1 MKRKN
6 ASIFR
11 KSKALLALV
20 IILSTF
26 IPTTLA
32 ASPVIC
38 YAIIID
44 QFAGNSNNPVNSSG
58 TQMVEE
64 LLQLGWENSLIAT
77 FYGESEIS
85 KNHIDNEM
93 SYIQVNIDANDLL
106 FIFINVEGQS
116 FLNDTLDFDTW
127 FPEKFLEIK
136 TAQKIILIESSQSG
150 ASIEELIFTDGYGL
164 SSVSTDEKNIRF
176 TEHDL
181 VNWTLSENPFIGG
194 ISAHFWIDAIN
205 NISADISGDDVVTMD
220 EVNSFSLAK
229 IRSTYNEMF
238 NDNLTWASEEFGIT
252 DPNNTVYPKPLS
264 YNFHAHN
271 LTLNATDFIINNA
284 NYVNPSSFW
293 IPSLVVAS
301 IIIPLVIFELY
312 SYRRRLKI
320 RRESKVAVQESE
332 ESEHNIKYKNF

>member
-1 MKRKN
+1 MKKKN
-6 ASIFR
+6 VSFL
-11 KSKALLALV
+11 KKLKALLIV
-20 IILSTF
+20 TIFISYF

-44 QFAGNSNNPVNSSG
+44 QYAGSTNNPLNSSG
-58 TQMVEE
+58 TQIVEE
-64 LLQLGWENSLIAT
+64 LLQLGWDSSLIAT
-77 FYGESEIS
+77 FYGVGEIS
-85 KNHIDNEM
+85 KNRIDNEM
-93 SYIQVNIDANDLL
+93 SYVQVNIDVNDLL

-116 FLNDTLDFDTW
+116 FLNDTLDFNTW
-127 FPEKFLEIK
+127 FPEKFLETK
-136 TAQKIILIESSQSG
+136 TLQKIILIESSQSG
-150 ASIEELIFTDGYGL
+150 APIEELIFTDGYGL

-176 TEHDL
+176 TEDDL

-205 NISADISGDDVVTMD
+205 NISADLSNDDVVTMD
-220 EVNSFSLAK
+220 EVNSFSLSK
-229 IRSTYNEMF
+229 IRSTYKEVF
-238 NDNLTWASEEFGIT
+238 NDNLTWASEEFGIN
-252 DPNNTVYPKPLS
+252 DPNNTVYPNPLS
-264 YNFHAHN
+264 YNIHAHN

-312 SYRRRLKI
+312 SYRKRLKV
-320 RRESKVAVQESE
+320 RRETKVAVQESE

>member
-1 MKRKN
+1 VKG
-6 ASIFR
+6 I
-11 KSKALLALV
+11 KSSAFQKLKSFFILL
-20 IILSTF
+20 IILINL

-44 QFAGNSNNPVNSSG
+44 QYAGTSNNPLNSSG
-58 TQMVEE
+58 TQIVEK
-64 LLQLGWENSLIAT
+64 LLQLGWDNSLIAT
-77 FYGESEIS
+77 FYGEGEIS
-85 KNHIDNEM
+85 KNRFDNEM
-93 SYIQVNIDANDLL
+93 SYVQVNIDVNDLL

-127 FPEKFLEIK
+127 FPEKFLETK
-136 TAQKIILIESSQSG
+136 TLQKIILIESSQSG
-150 ASIEELIFTDGYGL
+150 ASINELIFSDGYGL
-164 SSVSTDEKNIRF
+164 SSVSAEEKNIRF
-176 TEHDL
+176 TEDDL
-181 VNWTLSENPFIGG
+181 VNWTLSEKPFIGG

-205 NISADISGDDVVTMD
+205 NISADLSNDDVVTMD

-229 IRSTYNEMF
+229 IRSTYKEVF
-238 NDNLTWASEEFGIT
+238 NDNLTWALEEFGIT
-252 DPNNTVYPKPLS
+252 DPNNTVYPNPLS

-312 SYRRRLKI
+312 SYRKRLKV
-320 RRESKVAVQESE
+320 RRESKVVVQESE
-332 ESEHNIKYKNF
+332 ESEHNIK

>member
-1 MKRKN
+1 MKGNKS
-6 ASIFR
+6 SIFQKL
-11 KSKALLALV
+11 KSLFILFV
-20 IILSTF
+20 ILINL

-44 QFAGNSNNPVNSSG
+44 QYAGTTKNPLNSSG
-58 TQMVEE
+58 TQIVDE
-64 LLQLGWENSLIAT
+64 LLQLGWDSSLIAT
-77 FYGESEIS
+77 FYGLGEIS
-85 KNHIDNEM
+85 KNRFVNEM
-93 SYIQVNIDANDLL
+93 SYVQVNIDVNDLL
-106 FIFINVEGQS
+106 FVFINVEGQS
-116 FLNDTLDFDTW
+116 FLNNTLDFNTW
-127 FPEKFLEIK
+127 FPEKFLETK
-136 TAQKIILIESSQSG
+136 TLQKIILIESSQSG
-150 ASIEELIFTDGYGL
+150 ASIEDLIFSDGYGL
-164 SSVSTDEKNIRF
+164 SSVSTEEKNIRF
-176 TEHDL
+176 SEDDL

-205 NISADISGDDVVTMD
+205 NIEADVSGDDVVTMD

-229 IRSTYNEMF
+229 IRSTYKEVFNE
-238 NDNLTWASEEFGIT
+238 NLTWASEEFGIT
-252 DPNNTVYPKPLS
+252 DPNNTLYPKPLS
-264 YNFHAHN
+264 YNIHAHN

-320 RRESKVAVQESE
+320 RRETKVAVQESE
-332 ESEHNIKYKNF
+332 ESEHNIKY